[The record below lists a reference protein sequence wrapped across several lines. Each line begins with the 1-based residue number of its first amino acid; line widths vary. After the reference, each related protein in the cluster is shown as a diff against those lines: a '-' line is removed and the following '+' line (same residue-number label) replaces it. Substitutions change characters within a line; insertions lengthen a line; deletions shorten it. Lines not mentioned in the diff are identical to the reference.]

1 MNKILVVLFSVF
13 MALSAAAQ
21 KVVVVRPPVV
31 HTVPRAVYYPR
42 PYYYNPYYFGFNYE
56 FNMPAYYHYNRPTK
70 LDRQVQDIENEY
82 ADRIKSLKA
91 DDSLSHHERREKIRD
106 IKHERDQA
114 ISDAKKNYYKQYED

>member
-1 MNKILVVLFSVF
+1 
-13 MALSAAAQ
+13 
-21 KVVVVRPPVV
+21 
-31 HTVPRAVYYPR
+31 
-42 PYYYNPYYFGFNYE
+42 
-56 FNMPAYYHYNRPTK
+56 MPAYYHYNRPTK

-82 ADRIKSLKA
+82 ADRIKSVKA